1 MVFYFPKRGRYI
13 FFDSLGKRSKDYGVC
28 FEKIL
33 NGKYIMNDKQLQHNT
48 SNLCGLNCIY
58 YIMKRI
64 RGNSLKKIVSEFNQQ
79 KKKQNGRLLLT
90 KLNTMIRRRN
100 RRQ

>member
-1 MVFYFPKRGRYI
+1 MDAEEHSSFRTQTRVKDLESTGWCFIFQNVDDTY

-58 YIMKRI
+58 YIMK
-64 RGNSLKKIVSEFNQQ
+64 
-79 KKKQNGRLLLT
+79 
-90 KLNTMIRRRN
+90 
-100 RRQ
+100 